1 MHMLPERLYMICAGY
16 MGTAEIEVSD
26 LYLAKKDELPGAIW
40 KMSSVYSGRC
50 DRYNQR
56 DKKQSEP
63 RGTK

>member
-1 MHMLPERLYMICAGY
+1 MICAGY

-40 KMSSVYSGRC
+40 NMSSVYSGRC